1 MDKRSD
7 IAPAPKYGFPAD
19 AKGFLFPPVA
29 WAVFFAAIYSAQGAG
44 CATVEA
50 GYFGSGTLR
59 LLLTGLTVLTA
70 AAILAVG
77 IWSAL
82 AFRRIRRDKAEGDDG
97 VRQSQFLAEGAA
109 LSAGLFFIA
118 TLWIGLPIA
127 WTNPCGG

>member
-1 MDKRSD
+1 MVKHEKF
-7 IAPAPKYGFPAD
+7 APAPRYGFPAN

-29 WAVFFAAIYSAQGAG
+29 WAAFFVAIYSAQGAG
-44 CATVEA
+44 CAAVEA
-50 GYFGSGTLR
+50 GSLGLGVLR
-59 LLLTGLTVLTA
+59 LLLAGLTVLTA

-82 AFRRIRRDKAEGDDG
+82 AFRHIRREKVGADDG
-97 VRQSQFLAEGAA
+97 VRQSRFLAESAA
-109 LSAGLFFIA
+109 LSAGLFLVA